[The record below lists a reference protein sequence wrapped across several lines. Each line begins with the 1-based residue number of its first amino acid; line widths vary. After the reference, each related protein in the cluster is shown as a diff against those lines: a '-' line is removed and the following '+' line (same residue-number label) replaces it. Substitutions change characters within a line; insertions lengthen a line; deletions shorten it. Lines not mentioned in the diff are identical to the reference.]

1 MFILLLESQLII
13 LDFDSCSVMIING
26 CTMCD

>member
-1 MFILLLESQLII
+1 MFILLLKSQLIT

-26 CTMCD
+26 CTK